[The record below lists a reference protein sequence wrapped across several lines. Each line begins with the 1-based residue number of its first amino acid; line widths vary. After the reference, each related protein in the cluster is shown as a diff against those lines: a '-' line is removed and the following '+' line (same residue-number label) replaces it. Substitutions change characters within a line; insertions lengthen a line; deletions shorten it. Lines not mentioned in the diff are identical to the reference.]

1 MGAAE
6 AYTYVDSTKIV
17 GIAPTV
23 HIPQSAYIRA
33 EWILDQF
40 ISERANLDL
49 LRDFHCTVPVGKYH
63 LYIQISSMLVSWRK
77 CEAENGVWYEPTDIH
92 PIWHESHL
100 YDEEGEQLNH
110 DFDIHII
117 INKLTTH

>member
-6 AYTYVDSTKIV
+6 AYTYVDSAKIV
-17 GIAPTV
+17 GFTPAV
-23 HIPQSAYIRA
+23 HIPHSAYIRA

-40 ISERANLDL
+40 LGERANMDL
-49 LRDFHCTVPVGKYH
+49 VRDFQCTIPVGKNH

-77 CEAENGVWYEPTDIH
+77 REAEDGSWYEPTSII
-92 PIWHESHL
+92 PMWHESHL
-100 YDEEGEQLNH
+100 YNEDGEQLNH

>member
-1 MGAAE
+1 MSAAE

-17 GIAPTV
+17 GIAPTI

-33 EWILDQF
+33 EWIFDQF
-40 ISERANLDL
+40 ISERANMDL
-49 LRDFHCTVPVGKYH
+49 LRNFHCTVPVGKHH
-63 LYIQISSMLVSWRK
+63 LYIEISSMLVSWRK

-92 PIWHESHL
+92 PMWYECYL
-100 YDEEGEQLNH
+100 FDEEGEKLPH
-110 DFDIHII
+110 DFDIHVI